1 MPGAV
6 PGLSFNI
13 PRDDK
18 ELLKDTFINRL
29 NVLSEI
35 QDYKY
40 GRNKSIFKQTENDV
54 KILERELSSFMTKEN
69 IEALKNKVLNK

>member
-1 MPGAV
+1 VPGAV